1 MAKPFKTLLEKMPPE
16 RRARIQA
23 KTALLVR
30 AMPLNELRVA
40 RNITQEQL
48 AKALGVKQSAVS
60 RMENRCDM
68 YISTLQTAIKA
79 MGGDLEITATFAD
92 GNRIRID
99 QFRDIERS
107 VTRTRKRRTA

>member
-1 MAKPFKTLLEKMPPE
+1 MAKPFKALLEKMSPE

-23 KTALLVR
+23 KTEQLLR
-30 AMPLNELRVA
+30 DMPLSELRVA
-40 RNITQEQL
+40 RHITQEQL

-79 MGGDLEITATFAD
+79 MGGDLEITAIFAD

-107 VTRTRKRRTA
+107 ATRTPKRRTA

>member
-1 MAKPFKTLLEKMPPE
+1 MAKSFKALLEKMPPE

-23 KTALLVR
+23 KTEQLMR
-30 AMPLNELRVA
+30 DMPLSELRVA

-107 VTRTRKRRTA
+107 VTRTPKRRTA